1 MKYNVDGRESLGIF
15 KSFYITITFLNVS
28 ALTAYICS
36 SRCNLSPSSFNLDTI
51 FPTQHLHRIYHEF
64 SSSIKLISVINFQH
78 AFQTP
83 YHTREHLNLRSKASR
98 EQPSP
103 RQLSE
108 KAKHHSTSWHAK
120 IEETAKRHVEK
131 HVPYPHSPD
140 STTEMLAASSAAAG
154 FAHHA
159 STFPIAKDDQHAYNA
174 PTSREESSDDQS
186 QTSFTEHD
194 QPNANLGPQA
204 SGVVTANE
212 AQDGRNSQT
221 VAGEL
226 AAESLAF
233 VPHGDSCT
241 SNFAPQ
247 TNHANHLPPVQT
259 RQNPTAYRKDHHRPI
274 FSDPANSLPPQLQ
287 IRPNTSTPPSQH
299 PPPPYPAPNA
309 SANSQPPCTA
319 EVTIKTTPQIIDI
332 IGQLD
337 AEGFFNPN
345 NIAFLPSQ
353 LEVMLKKQ
361 GVVSTAGGRVGVTVP
376 ACMSDELAFGGG
388 EMEGGSDKEAEDD
401 DASYGEG
408 EGAEGSEAEGER
420 EEDEY
425 DGDEYDEARPEGKA
439 VYGAGDVQGA
449 MTGGKKM

>member
-1 MKYNVDGRESLGIF
+1 MLLQVQPLSFFFQPRYHIPNTTSSSHFTTNSVLPSNSFQSSTSNMHFKHRITPENTSTFVQKLVESSPLP
-15 KSFYITITFLNVS
+15 
-28 ALTAYICS
+28 AS
-36 SRCNLSPSSFNLDTI
+36 SNQAKLVGQGAGF
-51 FPTQHLHRIYHEF
+51 LHR
-64 SSSIKLISVINFQH
+64 K
-78 AFQTP
+78 
-83 YHTREHLNLRSKASR
+83 
-98 EQPSP
+98 
-103 RQLSE
+103 LSE

-131 HVPYPHSPD
+131 HVPYPHSSD

-194 QPNANLGPQA
+194 QPNANFGPQA

-212 AQDGRNSQT
+212 AQDGRNSWT

-233 VPHGDSCT
+233 VRHGDSCT

-274 FSDPANSLPPQLQ
+274 FSNPASSLPPQLQ
-287 IRPNTSTPPSQH
+287 IRPNISTPPSQH
-299 PPPPYPAPNA
+299 PPPPYPAPNT
-309 SANSQPPCTA
+309 SANSQPPSTA
-319 EVTIKTTPQIIDI
+319 EVTIKTTPQIRDI

-376 ACMSDELAFGGG
+376 ACMPDELAFGGG
-388 EMEGGSDKEAEDD
+388 EVEGGSHKEAEDD
-401 DASYGEG
+401 DASCGEG

-425 DGDEYDEARPEGKA
+425 DDDEYDEARPEGEA
-439 VYGAGDVQGA
+439 VYGAGDDQGA